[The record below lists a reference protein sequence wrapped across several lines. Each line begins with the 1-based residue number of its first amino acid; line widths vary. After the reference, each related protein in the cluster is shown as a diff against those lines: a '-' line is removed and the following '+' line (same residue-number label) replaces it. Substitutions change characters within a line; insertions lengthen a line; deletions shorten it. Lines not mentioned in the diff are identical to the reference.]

1 MVTRYDD
8 ISRGCQAIFGWK
20 YIFFQLLL
28 TIEASLVAQIM
39 QSAYLCV
46 VFNVKHNNHH
56 FGKIQ
61 DGGQDGNHC
70 W

>member
-8 ISRGCQAIFGWK
+8 ISSRLSSHFWVEIHL
-20 YIFFQLLL
+20 FQLLL
-28 TIEASLVAQIM
+28 TIKASLVAKIM

-61 DGGQDGNHC
+61 DGGQDGDHC